1 MKEGFINKKVTIAI
15 PAKNE
20 GRTIRDTLISLI
32 NLDYPMSDIEIIV
45 ADNGSSDNTKDIILE
60 FQKEYPNIVR
70 YLDASHCLGGGT
82 TRELLF
88 DNSNGEIF
96 VCTDADIIAHPEW
109 ISELVRPFEM
119 DSKIGAVGGEI
130 LSKVVDENNL
140 VELYCAQ
147 RDLLK
152 VSKRRRI
159 FTEGYIRGFRD
170 QDPSDLVGWYT
181 PFFATANVAYKRSVI
196 EKVGNKWDDNNDD
209 EHFGFKVAAAGYKQY
224 FVARAIVYHMHRNSV
239 KELVKQLYYYGYNHP
254 KLLKQ
259 FSKNKFE
266 ILLGMDRHEKNYIK
280 VPFLMPAVIFIG
292 WFNSMILSTLVT
304 LLSYS
309 SLINESVFP
318 YSLSLAIISAI
329 VFFYPCFKIKPRKM
343 ILFWMYLRLV
353 VNFFYL
359 IGVIKGSFKFRT
371 VCIEEPNY

>member
-1 MKEGFINKKVTIAI
+1 MNGDANKKKVTIAI

-20 GRTIRDTLISLI
+20 GRTIKDTLTSLI
-32 NLDYPMSDIEIIV
+32 NLKYPMNNIEIIV
-45 ADNGSSDNTKDIILE
+45 ADNGSSDKTKDITLQ

-70 YLDASHCLGGGT
+70 YLDASHCQGGGT

-88 DNSNGEIF
+88 DKSNGEIF
-96 VCTDADIIAHPEW
+96 VCTDADIIAHPDW
-109 ISELVRPFEM
+109 ITELVKPFDM
-119 DSKIGAVGGEI
+119 DPNIGAVGGEI

-140 VELYCAQ
+140 VELYCEQ

-170 QDPSDLVGWYT
+170 QHPSDVVGWYT
-181 PFFATANVAYKRSVI
+181 PFFATANVAYRRDVI
-196 EKVGNKWDDNNDD
+196 ESVGNEWDDNNDD

-224 FVARAIVYHMHRNSV
+224 FTASAIVYHMHRNSV
-239 KELVKQLYYYGYNHP
+239 KELIKQLYYYGYNHP

-266 ILLGMDRHEKNYIK
+266 ILLGMDRYEKNYIK
-280 VPFLMPAVIFIG
+280 MPFLMPAVIFIG
-292 WFNSMILSTLVT
+292 WFNSMILSTVISIF
-304 LLSYS
+304 SYFNI
-309 SLINESVFP
+309 INENILPF
-318 YSLSLAIISAI
+318 SLLFAIVSAV
-329 VFFYPCFKIKPRKM
+329 VFFYPCFKIKPRKK
-343 ILFWMYLRLV
+343 IFFWMYLRFI

-359 IGVIKGSFKFRT
+359 IGVIKGSFKFRA